1 MAAVWEMQQSLS
13 TLAGYPNAPY
23 LEMQAAANVYAGLP
37 ASGPGTLDLLA
48 ALNCRAYSTGTW
60 PLPGPNM
67 PVLDLQAVCN
77 KLAGTTG
84 KEAQDALS
92 GLAGG
97 GHS

>member
-1 MAAVWEMQQSLS
+1 MAAIYELQQSLS
-13 TLAGYPNAPY
+13 TLAGYPNAPWI
-23 LEMQAAANVYAGLP
+23 EAQQAANIWAGLP

-48 ALNCRAYSTGTW
+48 ALNCRYYSTGTW

-67 PVLDLQAVCN
+67 PVLELNAVCN

>member
-1 MAAVWEMQQSLS
+1 MAAIWELQQSLS
-13 TLAGYPNAPY
+13 TLAGYPNAPWI
-23 LEMQAAANVYAGLP
+23 EAQQAANIWAGLP

-48 ALNCRAYSTGTW
+48 ALNCRYYGVASW
-60 PLPGPNM
+60 PLPAGDPPLELN
-67 PVLDLQAVCN
+67 AVCN